1 MTSRL
6 GFAVLAVLAA
16 SCSREPAPTATLE
29 DSAVVLMNVAADP
42 TISFSL
48 QFAVGSQNDPPG
60 KEGLAFLTGEML
72 SDAATEA
79 RSLDEILAALYPLA
93 ATYGMRVDVERSTLT
108 GRVHRDNLDAY
119 LELFTDAF
127 LHPRFDPEDFERVRS
142 DAVNAIENTLR
153 FSSDEELGKAALRE
167 FVFRGTRYAHPS
179 EGTVA
184 GLRAVTLDDV
194 REFYGRHYTRG
205 NVLLGLGGGFDD
217 GLAARMTA
225 AIAELPAGEK
235 TAAPA
240 IEPAAVAGRSALLID
255 KPGADASISFGVP
268 IDVQRGERDFYA
280 LWIANSWLGEHRNQA
295 SHLFNVI
302 REARGLNY
310 GDYSYIEAFPDGGQ
324 RDMPPV
330 NVPRRMQLFEVW
342 IRTLPN
348 EQAPFALRAALREL
362 QLLIDNGM
370 TAEQFELTRTF
381 LKKYSLHFAETTSAR
396 LGYAVDDKFY
406 GIDGD
411 GHLARF
417 RQMMDEL
424 TLDEVNA
431 AIKRHLRYRDLK
443 IAMVTGNAAGLRAL
457 LVGDA
462 PTPITY
468 ATPKPDA
475 IMAEDLEIAAWPL
488 ALAAE
493 HIEVVPVADAFALA
507 LDRAPAEPQL
517 FATRE

>member
-1 MTSRL
+1 M
-6 GFAVLAVLAA
+6 LA
-16 SCSREPAPTATLE
+16 E
-29 DSAVVLMNVAADP
+29 
-42 TISFSL
+42 
-48 QFAVGSQNDPPG
+48 
-60 KEGLAFLTGEML
+60 
-72 SDAATEA
+72 AATEA
-79 RSLDEILAALYPLA
+79 RSLDEILTALYPLA
-93 ATYGMRVDVERSTLT
+93 AGYGMRVDVERSTLT

-127 LHPRFDPEDFERVRS
+127 LHPRFDPEDFERVRN

-167 FVFRGTRYAHPS
+167 LVFRATPYAHPC

-194 REFYGRHYTRG
+194 REFYRRHYTRG

-217 GLAARMTA
+217 ALVARITA
-225 AIAELPAGEK
+225 ALAELPAGE
-235 TAAPA
+235 AAAPPA
-240 IEPAAVAGRSALLID
+240 IEPAAVSGRSALLID

-268 IDVQRGERDFYA
+268 IDVHRGERDFYA

-295 SHLFNVI
+295 SHFFNVI

-310 GDYSYIEAFPDGGQ
+310 GDYSYIEGFPQGGQ

-330 NVPRRMQLFEVW
+330 NVPRRTQLFEVW

-417 RQMMDEL
+417 RRMMDEL
-424 TLDEVNA
+424 TLEEVNA
-431 AIKRHLRYRDLK
+431 AIKRHLTYRDLK
-443 IAMVTGNAAGLRAL
+443 IAMVTGDAANLRTRLAS
-457 LVGDA
+457 DA

-468 ATPKPDA
+468 ATPKPDE
-475 IMAEDLEIAAWPL
+475 IMAEDVEIAAWPL
-488 ALAAE
+488 SLAADR
-493 HIEVVPVADAFALA
+493 IETVPVAEAFE
-507 LDRAPAEPQL
+507 R
-517 FATRE
+517 

>member
-1 MTSRL
+1 M
-6 GFAVLAVLAA
+6 LAALAA
-16 SCSREPAPTATLE
+16 SCSREPAPSATLE

-72 SDAATEA
+72 AEAATAA

-93 ATYGMRVDVERSTLT
+93 ASYGMRVDVERSTLT
-108 GRVHRDNLDAY
+108 GRVHRDNLDVY
-119 LELFTDAF
+119 LELYTDAF

-167 FVFRGTRYAHPS
+167 LVFRATPYAHPS

-194 REFYGRHYTRG
+194 REFYRRHYTRG

-217 GLAARMTA
+217 ALVARLTA
-225 AIAELPAGEK
+225 ALAVLPAGE
-235 TAAPA
+235 AAAPPA
-240 IEPAAVAGRSALLID
+240 IEPAAVSGRSALLVD

-268 IDVQRGERDFYA
+268 IDVRRGERDFYA

-310 GDYSYIEAFPDGGQ
+310 GDYSYIEAFPEGGQ

-330 NVPRRMQLFEVW
+330 NVPRRAQLFEVW

-396 LGYAVDDKFY
+396 LGYAVDDQFY

-417 RQMMDEL
+417 RRMMDEL
-424 TLDEVNA
+424 TLEEVNA
-431 AIKRHLRYRDLK
+431 AIKRHLTYRDLK
-443 IAMVTGNAAGLRAL
+443 IAIVTGDTANMRARL
-457 LVGDA
+457 ASDA
-462 PTPITY
+462 PTPISY
-468 ATPKPDA
+468 ATPKPDE
-475 IMAEDLEIAAWPL
+475 IMAEDIEIAAWPL
-488 ALAAE
+488 SLAADR
-493 HIEVVPVADAFALA
+493 IETVPVADAFE
-507 LDRAPAEPQL
+507 R
-517 FATRE
+517 